1 MIGQTIRHY
10 RIMEKLGAGGMGEV
24 YLAEDTKLKRQVA
37 LKLLPTDMAGS
48 QDRLERFQREAE
60 TLAALDHPNIVT
72 IYSVEEDQGVRFL
85 TMQLVEGKRL
95 SELIPNGGM
104 PVQRIFDIGIPL
116 ADALAA
122 AHEQGVIHR
131 DLKPGNIMVTDRG
144 QVKVL
149 DFGLAKLLPE
159 VAPPRDTE
167 LATEPLT
174 AEGRLVGTMPY
185 MSPEQLEGRDLDA
198 RSDIFSLGVLL
209 WEMATGARPFQGDTS
224 VSLISSIVRDRP
236 APVDRL
242 RQELPHHLGRV
253 IGHCLEKDTEQRY
266 QSVKDVRNELA
277 ALSKEIESGD
287 VQPSSAAMATVQ
299 HPRRRWWPVAAGVW
313 VVLVVLAALWLG
325 RLRAPPL
332 PVAETP
338 AQRPMIVV
346 LPFENL
352 GPAEDEYFA
361 DGMTEEITSR
371 LAAVTGLGVISRT
384 SAMQYKED
392 RPPMKQIGEELG
404 VDYVLEGTVRWAKGT
419 EGPDRVRITPQLIR
433 VEDDSHL
440 WADSF
445 DRVIEDVFEIQSD
458 IASRVVERLGIDL
471 LLADQKELGRRPTE
485 NLAAYQ
491 TYLRGL
497 YFSARPGSE
506 ENLHLALTHLE
517 RAVEL
522 DPRFALAFSE
532 LSKVHSYLIHFGLDP
547 SVERKEMAKRA
558 AERALALEPESPLV
572 RLDTGS
578 HYYLADKNYSR
589 ALEELSLAE
598 RGLPEEPQ
606 ILFLKALIFR
616 RQGRWMEAL
625 AQLRKAVQLNPRD
638 PRLPMELGVTHWHL
652 RQYEEAERGFEEA
665 ITLEPD
671 QIYAIYLK
679 VWMLWSQGKIG
690 GARADLEGMPPTDEQ
705 RVLWTWVWQ
714 QIYEGEY
721 RAAIDRLDAPRG
733 GWIRIARYAMP
744 KDLLKGLA
752 YSLMEELELARG
764 SFESAREL
772 LEAEVRRSPEDHRL
786 HSALGITYAFLDLTD
801 EAIRE
806 GRRAT
811 ELYPLS
817 KDAFYGLIP
826 QEDLA
831 FIYTTLG
838 EHEAALELIESLL
851 SVPSRISTPFLE
863 LDPRWTPLRDHPRFQ
878 QLLEKYREVG

>member
-313 VVLVVLAALWLG
+313 VALVVLAALWLG

-332 PVAETP
+332 PVAESP

-786 HSALGITYAFLDLTD
+786 HSALGITYAFLGLTD